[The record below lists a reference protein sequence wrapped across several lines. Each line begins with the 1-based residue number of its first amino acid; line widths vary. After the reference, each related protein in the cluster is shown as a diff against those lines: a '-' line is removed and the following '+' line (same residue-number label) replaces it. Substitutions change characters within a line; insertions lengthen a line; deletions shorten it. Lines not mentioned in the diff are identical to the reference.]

1 MTEILSEMRLY
12 SPDGERL
19 YLTKQERE
27 LFLEQAK
34 KIEREKR
41 IFCEVIHYTGCRVQ
55 EATNLSYSNFM
66 LDTSEIIVRSLKKRK
81 TDNQGRIK
89 QPHFRAIPIPSE
101 IMDRVNL
108 VFDIAKIQQSKDK
121 KQTANKPIFDIDKAT
136 GYRWIKT
143 VMGMAGIKGKQ
154 ACPKGL
160 RHGFGVAMT
169 QAGMPIHILQK
180 LMGHTDAKVT
190 AIYADLMGDELRLS
204 VADAWSKI

>member
-1 MTEILSEMRLY
+1 MRLY

-34 KIEREKR
+34 LVNREKR

-55 EATNLSYSNFM
+55 EAINLSFSNFM

-81 TDNQGRIK
+81 FDNQGRIK
-89 QPHFRAIPIPSE
+89 QPHFRAIPIPVE
-101 IMDRVNL
+101 IMDRANL
-108 VFDIAKIQQSKDK
+108 VFDIAKVKRSKDK
-121 KQTANKPIFDIDKAT
+121 KQKANNAVFDINKAT
-136 GYRWIKT
+136 GYRWVKE
-143 VMGMAGIKGKQ
+143 VMNMAGIEGKQ

-160 RHGFGVAMT
+160 RHGFGIAMT

-204 VADAWSKI
+204 VADAWSKIGG